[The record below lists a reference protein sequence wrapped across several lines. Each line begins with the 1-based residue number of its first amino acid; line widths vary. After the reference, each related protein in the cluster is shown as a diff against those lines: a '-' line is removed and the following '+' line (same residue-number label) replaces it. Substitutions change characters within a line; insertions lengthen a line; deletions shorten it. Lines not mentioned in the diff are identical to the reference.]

1 MKAKVWAEW
10 AGEVEV
16 DVHPEE
22 IAAYLGSPDKGEGW
36 LRFINRCATGLA
48 KVPDEAI
55 AAMGASARATIA
67 AWYLTQAARYAN
79 KGVGHTPE
87 DPTP

>member
-16 DVHPEE
+16 DIHPEE
-22 IAAYLGSPDKGEGW
+22 VAASLGSPGEDEGW
-36 LRFINRCATGLA
+36 LRFINRCAAGLA

-55 AAMGASARATIA
+55 AAMSAQARATIA
-67 AWYLTQAARYAN
+67 AWYRTQAARYADQ
-79 KGVGHTPE
+79 E
-87 DPTP
+87 DYHG